1 MDAGRA
7 RPSRPRTPIGGNA
20 RRQAGRGLR
29 GLKSAIRGDSS
40 FFAHGYR
47 GTLIVITAAL
57 LGVDQRGWCLL
68 VVGACLVLIAELAH
82 SAVDTLARAI
92 GDPEEP
98 RLKTAREIAAAG
110 VLVAA
115 SGSGGGHSDGALVG
129 NSSSCSR
136 ALLLCAR
143 MRSCSSPD
151 STSDRLALADGA
163 AACAAAAQ
171 WARLGFRAGVAAA
184 ALGEF
189 DAAQV
194 LDVGAVVQVAGV
206 AG

>member
-1 MDAGRA
+1 MSDSGRTGETGSVGVAPQAGSAAAVSVLALAGHDEREWTPDE
-7 RPSRPRTPIGGNA
+7 PSEPAAQADRRNA
-20 RRQAGRGLR
+20 RGKLAAGWR

-57 LGVDQRGWCLL
+57 LGVDQRGWCL
-68 VVGACLVLIAELAH
+68 VVLGACLVLIAELAH

-115 SGSGGGHSDGALVG
+115 IGSGAVTVTVLSMKFIE
-129 NSSSCSR
+129 
-136 ALLLCAR
+136 LLSGT
-143 MRSCSSPD
+143 M
-151 STSDRLALADGA
+151 
-163 AACAAAAQ
+163 
-171 WARLGFRAGVAAA
+171 
-184 ALGEF
+184 
-189 DAAQV
+189 
-194 LDVGAVVQVAGV
+194 
-206 AG
+206 

>member
-1 MDAGRA
+1 MIEVERPAETGVASLAAQQGPSAPPSAGGHDGREW
-7 RPSRPRTPIGGNA
+7 TPDEAPEPAAHADRRNA
-20 RRQAGRGLR
+20 RGKLAAGFS

-115 SGSGGGHSDGALVG
+115 FGSGAVTVTVLSLKFVELLSGG
-129 NSSSCSR
+129 
-136 ALLLCAR
+136 
-143 MRSCSSPD
+143 
-151 STSDRLALADGA
+151 
-163 AACAAAAQ
+163 
-171 WARLGFRAGVAAA
+171 F
-184 ALGEF
+184 
-189 DAAQV
+189 
-194 LDVGAVVQVAGV
+194 
-206 AG
+206 

>member
-1 MDAGRA
+1 MFERRQPGEAGLTTA
-7 RPSRPRTPIGGNA
+7 RPQEGAARSATALAGNDENAWTPDAPSDLAAHADRRYA
-20 RRQAGRGLR
+20 RGKLAAGWR

-57 LGVDQRGWCLL
+57 LGIDQRGWCLL

-115 SGSGGGHSDGALVG
+115 FGSGAVTLTVLSWKFVELLSGGA
-129 NSSSCSR
+129 
-136 ALLLCAR
+136 
-143 MRSCSSPD
+143 
-151 STSDRLALADGA
+151 
-163 AACAAAAQ
+163 
-171 WARLGFRAGVAAA
+171 
-184 ALGEF
+184 
-189 DAAQV
+189 
-194 LDVGAVVQVAGV
+194 
-206 AG
+206 